1 MSADLWSALQN
12 CFGRGI
18 HDHFIFLIENGQI
31 DLDNTVIWI
40 AGRQTV
46 DQNLPG
52 EGIIRKYRR
61 KPVDAKVLCSDNLIG
76 NNVAFYKFS
85 PYGHK
90 THDAGGNDV
99 PEL

>member
-40 AGRQTV
+40 AERQTV
-46 DQNLPG
+46 EQGLDQ
-52 EGIIRKYRR
+52 
-61 KPVDAKVLCSDNLIG
+61 
-76 NNVAFYKFS
+76 F
-85 PYGHK
+85 GHTK
-90 THDAGGNDV
+90 KLSFDFLHRA
-99 PEL
+99 PECPM